1 MRNVFIRK
9 HERTVDMLNG
19 PMLGKIIA
27 FAMPIAIT
35 SVLQQLFNSADIVV
49 CGKFVGN
56 VALAAVGANFQIIN
70 LFINAFLGL
79 SVGANVMIA
88 NYIGAGKTHKIY
100 NVVHTAMT
108 FAIVFGL
115 ALMVL
120 GLFFARN
127 ILIFLGTPDDI
138 LIPSTLY
145 LKIIFIG
152 MPFMVIYNF
161 GAAILRSIG
170 DTKRPLILLT
180 ITGMLNVLLNI
191 FFVVVFKMGVEGV
204 AIATVTANAIS
215 SITIVIF
222 LVREKSVVKYDFGKF
237 MIVKDSLA
245 KIMRIGIPSAIQ
257 GMVFSISNLCVQS
270 AINSLGTSVI
280 AANTAAFN
288 LECFPYF
295 MINAFSSACLT
306 FMSQN
311 YGAEKF
317 DRCRTAL
324 KDCLILS
331 VVFSGTLVLL
341 IVIFARNL
349 LSLFTN
355 DQAVIDIAMRRIYI
369 VCAPNWISSFYEVLS
384 AGLRVLKHPMLS
396 AVMIMIGTVVFRFIW
411 IFTVFPL
418 FKTLESILVVY
429 PISWIIIIIP
439 MTIAYIK
446 ISNKMLRKETVPIS
460 N

>member
-1 MRNVFIRK
+1 M
-9 HERTVDMLNG
+9 DMLNG
-19 PMLGKIIA
+19 PLMGKLIA

-49 CGKFVGN
+49 CGRFVGN

-88 NYIGAGKTHKIY
+88 NYIGAGKIQKIY

-108 FAIVFGL
+108 FAMLFGVIL
-115 ALMVL
+115 TIL
-120 GLFFARN
+120 GLFFSRN
-127 ILIFLGTPDDI
+127 ILIFLGTPEDI
-138 LIPSTLY
+138 LAPATLY
-145 LKIIFIG
+145 LRIIFIG
-152 MPFMVIYNF
+152 MPFMVVYNF

-180 ITGMLNVLLNI
+180 ITGIINVILNI
-191 FFVVVFKMGVEGV
+191 FFVVVFGMGVEGV

-222 LVREKSVVKYDFGKF
+222 LVKEKSVVKYDFGKF
-237 MIVKDSLA
+237 MIAKDSLL
-245 KIMRIGIPSAIQ
+245 KIMKIGIPSAIQ

-280 AANTAAFN
+280 AASTAAFN

-295 MINAFSSACLT
+295 MISAFSSACLT

-311 YGAEKF
+311 YGALQY
-317 DRCRTAL
+317 DRCKVVL
-324 KDCLILS
+324 KDCMILS
-331 VVFSGTLVLL
+331 LVFSGALIVV
-341 IVIFARNL
+341 IVIFAREL
-349 LSLFTN
+349 LGLFTY
-355 DQAVIDIAMRRIYI
+355 DKEVIEIAMRRIYI
-369 VCAPNWISSFYEVLS
+369 VCALNWISSFYEVLS
-384 AGLRVLKHPMLS
+384 AGLRVLRHPMIP
-396 AVMIMIGTVVFRFIW
+396 AVLIMIGTVFFRFAW
-411 IFTVFPL
+411 IFTVFPIY
-418 FKTLESILVVY
+418 KTFDSILVVY
-429 PISWIIIIIP
+429 PLSWVIIIIP
-439 MTIAYIK
+439 MVIAYIK
-446 ISNKMLRKETVPIS
+446 VSKVML